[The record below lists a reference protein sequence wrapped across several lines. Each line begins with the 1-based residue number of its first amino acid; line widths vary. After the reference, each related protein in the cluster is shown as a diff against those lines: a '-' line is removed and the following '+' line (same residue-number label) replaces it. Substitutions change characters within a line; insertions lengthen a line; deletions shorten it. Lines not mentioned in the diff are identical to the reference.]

1 MYDKTTKEEF
11 KIAETIDF
19 VADGQIGQAS
29 SPTTFTIVKY
39 TPGDVNNDGKINSK
53 DLMLVIKKILKQD
66 LPNGTIEDAMDMNG
80 DGKYN
85 SKDLQLIINIIL
97 KK

>member
-1 MYDKTTKEEF
+1 MVFLLDHSTQTIEF
-11 KIAETIDF
+11 ESN
-19 VADGQIGQAS
+19 GQVGIPS
-29 SPTTFTIVKY
+29 SPTTLTLAKY
-39 TPGDVNNDGKINSK
+39 TPGDVNDDGKINSK

-66 LPNGTIEDAMDMNG
+66 LPNGTIVDAMDMNN